1 MVIDFKTPIECPN
14 CHKPL
19 RIVQINML
27 KVFEWGVDEEDEESA
42 GRFIDNGQGA
52 TEVFC
57 YRCKKQIGYYDA
69 NNEWGVFPDIAVVD
83 C

>member
-1 MVIDFKTPIECPN
+1 MG
-14 CHKPL
+14 
-19 RIVQINML
+19 
-27 KVFEWGVDEEDEESA
+27 GVDEEDEESA

>member
-27 KVFEWGVDEEDEESA
+27 KVFEWG
-42 GRFIDNGQGA
+42 GLM
-52 TEVFC
+52 
-57 YRCKKQIGYYDA
+57 KKTKKVREGS
-69 NNEWGVFPDIAVVD
+69 
-83 C
+83 